1 MTVGGSNLDIV
12 GTIDRGTLLE
22 LEEVED
28 ARIAEFCTKIE
39 SPRVLRLIAGVVDN
53 VLLFFPESMRLPL
66 LARLVKVLVFSAVA
80 VACLRADGSRLSVY
94 PWLDVLMPMLT
105 ALANRP

>member
-1 MTVGGSNLDIV
+1 MTVGGSNLEIV
-12 GTIDRGTLLE
+12 GTIDRETLFE
-22 LEEVED
+22 FEAVED

-39 SPRVLRLIAGVVDN
+39 SPRVLRLIAGVVDT

-80 VACLRADGSRLSVY
+80 IAGLRADGCQLSVY
-94 PWLDVLMPMLT
+94 
-105 ALANRP
+105 R